1 MEGNLLYAVSL
12 ILFCLYFKSSLE
24 LILFIL
30 ALAFYFNVETF
41 IPNPSEGPKA
51 KGLRE
56 NTLFQD
62 TQMCFFEVIHL
73 NPSPPISSTE
83 FVFFPVNI

>member
-56 NTLFQD
+56 RTLPGYADVLFWSHSFKPLAPNFFNRI
-62 TQMCFFEVIHL
+62 CFF
-73 NPSPPISSTE
+73 SC
-83 FVFFPVNI
+83 